1 MVFSPVDSDWLE
13 TTMHKRSAA
22 LIALAGFGL
31 GVFVSKGLVEF
42 GTAGTH
48 DAPETAAAMTA
59 MPPGHVRV
67 AERGLGDAVMTTL
80 QMSVA
85 PAGDA
90 TTGMPGA
97 ATRAGSQDLVAQAD
111 ELRRQRKFKDAAET
125 YRRAVA
131 AGGMNADSWADY
143 ADTLASAG
151 SSLRERPRMR
161 SRRRSRS
168 SRGIPRPCGSR
179 PVSSTKNTAT
189 AKPSA
194 RGATCWPSYRPIRPT
209 PASSKRTSP
218 KRPGLPPARADDD
231 CTTTSPRAV

>member
-1 MVFSPVDSDWLE
+1 
-13 TTMHKRSAA
+13 MHKRSAA

-31 GVFVSKGLVEF
+31 GVFVSQGLAEF

-59 MPPGHVRV
+59 MPPGHARV

-85 PAGDA
+85 PAGNA
-90 TTGMPGA
+90 TASMPGA

-111 ELRRQRKFKDAAET
+111 ELRRQRKFKEAADT

-131 AGGMNADSWADY
+131 AGDMNADSWADY
-143 ADTLASAG
+143 ADALASAG
-151 SSLRERPRMR
+151 
-161 SRRRSRS
+161 S

-179 PVSSTKNTAT
+179 PVSSTRNTAT
-189 AKPSA
+189 AMPSA
-194 RGATCWPSYRPIRPT
+194 RGATCWPSYRLIHPM

-218 KRPGLPPARADDD
+218 KRRGLPPARADDD
-231 CTTTSPRAV
+231 CAAPSPRAV

>member
-42 GTAGTH
+42 GTAGAH
-48 DAPETAAAMTA
+48 DAPETVAAMTA
-59 MPPGHVRV
+59 MPPGHARV

-85 PAGDA
+85 PERNA
-90 TTGMPGA
+90 TTGMPGTS
-97 ATRAGSQDLVAQAD
+97 TRAGSQDLVAQAD
-111 ELRRQRKFKDAAET
+111 ELRRQRKFKDAAAT
-125 YRRAVA
+125 YQRAVA

-151 SSLRERPRMR
+151 SSLQGAPADALAKALALEPRHPKASVAQGQ
-161 SRRRSRS
+161 SRTRR
-168 SRGIPRPCGSR
+168 
-179 PVSSTKNTAT
+179 
-189 AKPSA
+189 
-194 RGATCWPSYRPIRPT
+194 T
-209 PASSKRTSP
+209 P
-218 KRPGLPPARADDD
+218 LP
-231 CTTTSPRAV
+231 